1 MRSSFIPQQTDE
13 SASVGVPQMTRHDVA
28 LDVSSSAIS
37 INSVATGSFRGIEA
51 LASKRGVHS
60 LRNPRTNRIQSP
72 RKVGPRYLQV
82 SLSASAMSHIASR
95 HRSQWSR
102 IASYERYRAEIWSGL
117 ARRTIAQTLSHPDA
131 KAPRVGNNTWKYTKK
146 FTLSKTKFD
155 QLGTTHT
162 PVATTVVTVIWG
174 SPVNNIVTS
183 YPSIPKSIPGG

>member
-1 MRSSFIPQQTDE
+1 MVDCGLPRSKFRIV
-13 SASVGVPQMTRHDVA
+13 AIRVPQMTRHDVA

-82 SLSASAMSHIASR
+82 SLSASAISHIASR

-102 IASYERYRAEIWSGL
+102 IASYESYRAEIWSGL

-131 KAPRVGNNTWKYTKK
+131 KAPQVGNNTWKYTKK
-146 FTLSKTKFD
+146 FTLWKTKFD
-155 QLGTTHT
+155 QLGTTRT
-162 PVATTVVTVIWG
+162 PVATTVVSVIWG
-174 SPVNNIVTS
+174 SPVYNIVTS
-183 YPSIPKSIPGG
+183 YPSIPKSLPGG